1 MRARKKAKICIAV
14 IVVLTVVI
22 GGLFYFRGNVVPLV
36 TDTAY
41 NTVWSKTV
49 EALNTAYEVATEDMD
64 AANYQNFV
72 TIVRDDVGNVEM
84 LSVNMLFVNKVM
96 SNISTIIQNEMTSL
110 LFDGVNVP
118 LGAFSGIVLLGEHG
132 LDVNL
137 EIMTVGLAECSFR
150 TEFESVGINQVLHS
164 LYIDITAYAQVI
176 LPLESSN
183 VECSSSLLLSE
194 NVIVGDVPEFICK
207 SYDGEHARKYVPTE
221 NAPHRLEGRYGNAA
235 GNSLPSSIAEIGVSG
250 CGIRPVTVS
259 RGPQDCG

>member
-1 MRARKKAKICIAV
+1 M
-14 IVVLTVVI
+14 
-22 GGLFYFRGNVVPLV
+22 
-36 TDTAY
+36 
-41 NTVWSKTV
+41 

-72 TIVRDDVGNVEM
+72 TIARDDAGNVEM

-183 VECSSSLLLSE
+183 VECSSSLLLAE
-194 NVIVGDVPEFICK
+194 NVIVGDVPEFIIQ
-207 SYDGEHARKYVPTE
+207 
-221 NAPHRLEGRYGNAA
+221 NAGSIDFSTIKE
-235 GNSLPSSIAEIGVSG
+235 LP
-250 CGIRPVTVS
+250 
-259 RGPQDCG
+259 

>member
-1 MRARKKAKICIAV
+1 MRARKKAKICIVV

-72 TIVRDDVGNVEM
+72 TIVRDDAGNVEM

-118 LGAFSGIVLLGEHG
+118 LGAFSCRVWLGEHG
-132 LDVNL
+132 LAVKL

-183 VECSSSLLLSE
+183 VECSSSLLLAE
-194 NVIVGDVPEFICK
+194 NVIVGDVPEFIIQ
-207 SYDGEHARKYVPTE
+207 
-221 NAPHRLEGRYGNAA
+221 NAGSIDFSTIKE
-235 GNSLPSSIAEIGVSG
+235 LP
-250 CGIRPVTVS
+250 
-259 RGPQDCG
+259 

>member
-1 MRARKKAKICIAV
+1 MRARKKAKICIAVIVVLTVVIGGLFYFRGNV

-72 TIVRDDVGNVEM
+72 TIVRDDGGNVEM

-96 SNISTIIQNEMTSL
+96 SNISTIIQNEMTSLLFDGVNVPLEMTSL

-194 NVIVGDVPEFICK
+194 NVIVGDVPEFIM
-207 SYDGEHARKYVPTE
+207 R
-221 NAPHRLEGRYGNAA
+221 
-235 GNSLPSSIAEIGVSG
+235 
-250 CGIRPVTVS
+250 
-259 RGPQDCG
+259 